1 MIKFLT
7 KEDIFYLDESGF
19 DIDMQKQYGYW
30 NKSERFYA
38 EKSGSRKGKRISV
51 IAVRNHKHQLL
62 HSFYF
67 KGSTNKEV
75 FKTYLAEILLPNLPK
90 NSYLIMDNAAFHKGE
105 EIENLIK
112 LANINLI
119 YLPTYSPDLNPI
131 EKKWAQVKSCY
142 RKLSYYFE
150 DKISLIE
157 IVLLEQKVSTV

>member
-1 MIKFLT
+1 
-7 KEDIFYLDESGF
+7 
-19 DIDMQKQYGYW
+19 MQKQYGYW
-30 NKSERFYA
+30 NKSERLFA
-38 EKSGSRKGKRISV
+38 EKSGSRKDKRISV
-51 IAVRNHKHQLL
+51 IAVRNHRHQLL

-75 FKTYLAEILLPNLPK
+75 FKTYLTEILLPNLPQ

-105 EIENLIK
+105 EIENLITS
-112 LANINLI
+112 ANINLI

-150 DKISLIE
+150 DKIKLIE
-157 IVLLEQKVSTV
+157 MVLLEQKVSTI